1 MMIHFRN
8 DYSDIA
14 HPNIL
19 KRFVELQNETHLGYG
34 MDTHVER
41 AKACLKQAVGFDGYI
56 HLMTGGTSANK
67 TVIAHLLKPYEAV
80 ISAETGHIEVHETG
94 AVEAT
99 GHKIISVPTED
110 GKLTPSMIKSV
121 YQRHSDEHMVK
132 PRMVYIS
139 NATETGQIY
148 TKQELKSLYDMCQ
161 SLGLYLYL
169 DGARLGV
176 ALTSKPNDL
185 TLHDI
190 ALYTDLFYIGG
201 TKNGALLGE
210 AVVMKDPKMDE
221 FFRYSIKQQGGL
233 LAKGFVAGIQFEVLF
248 ENQLFFEIGQQANHM
263 AEILVHELHGL
274 GLDFKETPTN
284 QQFITLPTH
293 VVDALLKNYTFEIWH
308 DYGNTKTIRLVTT
321 YRTTQDEIKHLVRD
335 INHLM
340 M

>member
-14 HPNIL
+14 HPSIL
-19 KRFVELQNETHLGYG
+19 QRLIDLQHETHLGYG
-34 MDTHVER
+34 MDSHVEH
-41 AKACLKQAVGFDGYI
+41 AKTCIKKAIGIDRYI

-80 ISAETGHIEVHETG
+80 ISAHTGHIEVHETG
-94 AVEAT
+94 AIEAT
-99 GHKIISVPTED
+99 GHKIISIPTED
-110 GKLTPSMIKSV
+110 GKLTPLMIQNI

-132 PRMVYIS
+132 PKMVYIS

-148 TKQELKSLYDMCQ
+148 TKQELKSLFEMCQ
-161 SLGLYLYL
+161 LLGLYLYL

-248 ENQLFFEIGQQANHM
+248 EHQLFFDIGQQANKM
-263 AEILVHELHGL
+263 AEILVNELHGL
-274 GLDFKETPTN
+274 GLDFQATPTN
-284 QQFITLPTH
+284 QQFITPPSH
-293 VVDALLKNYTFEIWH
+293 VVDELMKDYTFEIWQDH
-308 DYGNTKTIRLVTT
+308 GHKRTIRLVTT
-321 YRTTQDEIKHLVRD
+321 YRTTHEEIKHLIRD
-335 INHLM
+335 IKRLM